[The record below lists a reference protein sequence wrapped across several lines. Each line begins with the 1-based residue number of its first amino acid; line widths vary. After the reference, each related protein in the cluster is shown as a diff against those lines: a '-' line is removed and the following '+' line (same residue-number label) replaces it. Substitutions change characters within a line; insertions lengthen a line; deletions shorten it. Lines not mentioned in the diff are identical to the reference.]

1 MCIISVGRLAMKNG
15 KSNINKRERIVM
27 GSKKLEQIDPALVLM
42 SAFSKVSLGTTQKIQ
57 QMRQEVI
64 FKDSVLAAKT
74 KALMAMICGINA
86 RCEPCLKY
94 YVLQAKSLGVTEA
107 ELGEA
112 LAVVSTMGGC
122 VGEMWALKA
131 YKAFMEETES
141 PDACCD
147 HK

>member
-1 MCIISVGRLAMKNG
+1 MDSKQLKN
-15 KSNINKRERIVM
+15 
-27 GSKKLEQIDPALVLM
+27 IDPALGLIG
-42 SAFSKVSLGTTQKIQ
+42 AFSKVSLGTTTKIQ

-64 FKDSVLAAKT
+64 FKDGILPAKT
-74 KALMAMICGINA
+74 KTLIATICGINA

-94 YVLQAKSLGVTEA
+94 YVLQAKSLGATEA
-107 ELGEA
+107 ELGEV

-131 YKAFMEETES
+131 YKAFMEESGS

-147 HK
+147 H

>member
-1 MCIISVGRLAMKNG
+1 
-15 KSNINKRERIVM
+15 M
-27 GSKKLEQIDPALVLM
+27 GSKKLEQIDPALGLM

>member
-1 MCIISVGRLAMKNG
+1 MKNG
-15 KSNINKRERIVM
+15 KSNINKMGGTVM
-27 GSKKLEQIDPALVLM
+27 NSKKLEQIDPALGLI
-42 SAFSKVSLGTTQKIQ
+42 SSFSKVSLGTTQKIQ
-57 QMRQEVI
+57 QMRQDVI
-64 FKDSVLAAKT
+64 FKDGVLTAKT
-74 KALMAMICGINA
+74 KTLMAMICGINA

-131 YKAFMEETES
+131 YQAYKDDSIADET
-141 PDACCD
+141 CCTV
-147 HK
+147 

>member
-1 MCIISVGRLAMKNG
+1 MNSH
-15 KSNINKRERIVM
+15 
-27 GSKKLEQIDPALVLM
+27 KLEQIDPALGLM

-64 FKDSVLAAKT
+64 FKDGILSSKT
-74 KALMAMICGINA
+74 KTLMATICGINA

-94 YVLQAKSLGVTEA
+94 YVLQAKSLGVTQA

-131 YKAFMEETES
+131 YQAFMEEAKLQ
-141 PDACCD
+141 DACCE
-147 HK
+147 HS

>member
-1 MCIISVGRLAMKNG
+1 MD
-15 KSNINKRERIVM
+15 
-27 GSKKLEQIDPALVLM
+27 SKKLEQIDSALGLM
-42 SAFSKVSLGTTQKIQ
+42 GAFSKVSLGTTQKIQ

-64 FKDSVLAAKT
+64 FKDGILPAKIKTLAAM
-74 KALMAMICGINA
+74 LCGINA

-94 YVLQAKSLGVTEA
+94 YALKAKELGVTEA
-107 ELGEA
+107 ELGEM

-131 YKAFMEETES
+131 YKAFREETNT

-147 HK
+147 H